1 MSPTPSNQP
10 EAYFNGSS
18 YLRLQ
23 NTISLKMPVGLSFKT
38 CFGGSLLSQQQN
50 EESIEVVVNKKG
62 VIFKAKVDGNPY
74 EEIIFGNYLNN
85 QWHTVFLQYSMGN
98 LTLNVDGEVEVGL
111 TQLDVCELT
120 CSLGFSKLNLQHS
133 VID

>member
-111 TQLDVCELT
+111 TQLEVCELT

>member
-1 MSPTPSNQP
+1 MNEISPSPSNQP

-50 EESIEVVVNKKG
+50 EESIEVIVNKKG
-62 VIFKAKVDGNPY
+62 VIFKAKVDGIPY
-74 EEIIFGNYLNN
+74 EEIIFGNFLNN
-85 QWHTVFLQYSMGN
+85 QWHTVFFQYSMGN
-98 LTLNVDGEVEVGL
+98 LTLNVDGEIEVCS
-111 TQLDVCELT
+111 TQFNWALMV
-120 CSLGFSKLNLQHS
+120 GKLS
-133 VID
+133 FRF